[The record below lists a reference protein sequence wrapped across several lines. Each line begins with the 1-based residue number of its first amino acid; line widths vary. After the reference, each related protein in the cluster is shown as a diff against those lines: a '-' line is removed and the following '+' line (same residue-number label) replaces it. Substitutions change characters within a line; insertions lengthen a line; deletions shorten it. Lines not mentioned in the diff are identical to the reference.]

1 MLSSPHFRLIRH
13 TFNCS
18 QTSRFP
24 SPTSGSGECKARYR
38 AGRRLRRTGNKFTA
52 FFHPRHGVCYA
63 EIEHR
68 DRNHRCPGHRATTV
82 SRADSRLMS
91 YLFFRAIPEH
101 ELSEVELR
109 AITVNAWT
117 ILFPVMRAQSTPL

>member
-1 MLSSPHFRLIRH
+1 
-13 TFNCS
+13 
-18 QTSRFP
+18 
-24 SPTSGSGECKARYR
+24 
-38 AGRRLRRTGNKFTA
+38 
-52 FFHPRHGVCYA
+52 
-63 EIEHR
+63 
-68 DRNHRCPGHRATTV
+68 
-82 SRADSRLMS
+82 MS